1 LHAPAP
7 ADGFRHVYSNTKT
20 ALVTESYL
28 KQCCRMCLD
37 GSKLVPPQRFSVVS
51 SNTTAMVVHDAQ
63 LELCAIK
70 ALRCSQPIQR
80 QVSGNWLH
88 KASHR
93 FPPHTNLQ
101 IFHLA
106 LRDGSL
112 QGEICMT
119 NECLT
124 PLSP

>member
-1 LHAPAP
+1 MLWYNFRAIALLLLALLLH
-7 ADGFRHVYSNTKT
+7 GLHVACDQS
-20 ALVTESYL
+20 AL
-28 KQCCRMCLD
+28 
-37 GSKLVPPQRFSVVS
+37 
-51 SNTTAMVVHDAQ
+51 A
-63 LELCAIK
+63 
-70 ALRCSQPIQR
+70 
-80 QVSGNWLH
+80 VSGNWPH

-101 IFHLA
+101 TFHLA